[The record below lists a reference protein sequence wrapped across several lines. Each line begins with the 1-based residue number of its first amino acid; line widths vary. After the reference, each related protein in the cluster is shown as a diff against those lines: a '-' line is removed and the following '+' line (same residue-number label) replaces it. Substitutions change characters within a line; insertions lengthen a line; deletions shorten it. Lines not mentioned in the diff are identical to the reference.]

1 MRKKEKE
8 KEKEKE
14 SINGNGQT
22 ALIEQ
27 YWSLNILIFKTLK
40 RNNCHFYF
48 GLSIF
53 FSFVWILIENSHR

>member
-8 KEKEKE
+8 KK

-22 ALIEQ
+22 ALKEQ

-40 RNNCHFYF
+40 RNNYHFFF

-53 FSFVWILIENSHR
+53 FSFVLILIENSHR